1 MGAFPTARREDDA
14 MIGLD
19 RVSFSY
25 EGKEVLRELSY
36 EIPAGAR
43 VLLTGPSGC
52 GKTTVLRLLLG
63 LLEPRAGRVIR
74 EESCRA
80 LFQEDRLLPWRSI
93 LQNLTVCGV
102 PEARAMA
109 LLEELGLSG
118 LSERRPSEL
127 SGGQRRRAALA
138 RALGCDCGALL
149 LDEPFTGLDSESA
162 DRALAALEK
171 YAAGRTVLLVT
182 HDRALGERF
191 AGQIWDLE
199 ETTG

>member
-1 MGAFPTARREDDA
+1 

-25 EGKEVLRELSY
+25 EGKEILREFSY

-74 EESCRA
+74 EESCLA
-80 LFQEDRLLPWRSI
+80 LFQEDRLLPWRS
-93 LQNLTVCGV
+93 LLRNLTVCGV
-102 PEARAMA
+102 SEARARA

-127 SGGQRRRAALA
+127 SGGQCRRVALA

-149 LDEPFTGLDSESA
+149 LDEPFTGLDPESA

-182 HDRALGERF
+182 HDRSLGERF

>member
-63 LLEPRAGRVIR
+63 LLEPQAGRVIR

-80 LFQEDRLLPWRSI
+80 LFQEDRLLPWRSV

-102 PEARAMA
+102 PEARARA

-149 LDEPFTGLDSESA
+149 LDEPFTGLDPESA

-182 HDRALGERF
+182 HDRSLGERF
-191 AGQIWDLE
+191 AGQIWNLGK
-199 ETTG
+199 TTG

>member
-1 MGAFPTARREDDA
+1 